1 MSALASMRVNTMSK
15 DVAAARA
22 KTSKRDTVVLLHRH
36 LLDNGY
42 QDTADLLAREA
53 CVSLLGVE
61 SADDVSLEL
70 IFKEHEAHHV
80 SVHGVTPALWTHNK
94 RGVDAQVPDAKI
106 DNVSSNNLGGPK
118 PKASVPPKVVS
129 GRHQQRSTAPTNQT
143 AQKNTHPGIE
153 PAASFGVVGVKAGF
167 SGQSVTSNTNADQS
181 RKETNTAASTSFD
194 AENAQPID
202 FGCDDLNNLASVV
215 QRDIFTINPN
225 VKWHDVAGL
234 QVAKALLKES
244 VTAPALYPELFTG
257 LLSPWKGVLLHG
269 PPGTGK
275 TLLAKA
281 VATECGSTFF
291 NISASTVVSKYRGDS
306 EKLIRVLFDL
316 AVRAFPNTT
325 FRLPDCPSSYQKGL
339 LPLTFYAYTLRK
351 TDTFL
356 SQSQLRRDF
365 TRRNLGG
372 GVWFRPESRGAV
384 SVFVPTE
391 NTVGAGPGV
400 YPSLRGVGQGPG
412 PNRGRQRPDASADV
426 RAGSVERVGVHFKPR
441 KVREDV

>member
-1 MSALASMRVNTMSK
+1 VVLASARPGAMSALASMRVNTMSK

-22 KTSKRDTVVLLHRH
+22 KTSTRDTVVLLHRH

-94 RGVDAQVPDAKI
+94 RGGDAQVPDAKI
-106 DNVSSNNLGGPK
+106 DNVSSKNLGGPK

-215 QRDIFTINPN
+215 QRDIFTSNPN

-325 FRLPDCPSSYQKGL
+325 FRLPDCPCSYQKGL
-339 LPLTFYAYTLRK
+339 L
-351 TDTFL
+351 
-356 SQSQLRRDF
+356 
-365 TRRNLGG
+365 
-372 GVWFRPESRGAV
+372 RPEGIIPSDCYHDCLLI
-384 SVFVPTE
+384 PIPHTH
-391 NTVGAGPGV
+391 GP
-400 YPSLRGVGQGPG
+400 R
-412 PNRGRQRPDASADV
+412 D
-426 RAGSVERVGVHFKPR
+426 
-441 KVREDV
+441 